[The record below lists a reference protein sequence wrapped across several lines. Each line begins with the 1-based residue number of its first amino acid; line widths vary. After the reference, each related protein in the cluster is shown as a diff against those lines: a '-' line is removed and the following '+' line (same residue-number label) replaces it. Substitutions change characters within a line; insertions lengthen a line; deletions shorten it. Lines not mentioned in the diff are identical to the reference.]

1 MRDKNAKKTDRE
13 FLSVF
18 SFSGNFFS
26 QNGDNS
32 FISNNHIVCL
42 ENNDRAIVI
51 FCVQCLQ
58 LV

>member
-18 SFSGNFFS
+18 SFSSNFFF

-32 FISNNHIVCL
+32 FISDNHIVCL
-42 ENNDRAIVI
+42 ENNDRANVI

>member
-1 MRDKNAKKTDRE
+1 MRKKTDRE

-18 SFSGNFFS
+18 SFSGNYFF
-26 QNGDNS
+26 QNGDNP
-32 FISNNHIVCL
+32 FISDNHIVCL
-42 ENNDRAIVI
+42 ENNDRANVI